1 MIQSTGKLLRSRTEA
16 VFTWPWITVVSCLI
30 VGRGLPPLRLTLMA
44 FLSVFFTAAST
55 YIYNDYIDT
64 EMDQLNNVKK
74 NRNNVFLG
82 EKFPIG
88 RRKAFSADHNRS
100 WDGAGVT
107 GF

>member
-1 MIQSTGKLLRSRTEA
+1 MGVIQSTGKLLKSRTEA

-30 VGRGLPPLRLTLMA
+30 VGKGFPPLGLTFMA

-74 NRNNVFLG
+74 NR
-82 EKFPIG
+82 PM
-88 RRKAFSADHNRS
+88 
-100 WDGAGVT
+100 VT
-107 GF
+107 GEVSMEFARWFIAITAVAGLGYHS